1 MSSILN
7 KIKSPIVSLLLVT
20 AIGVAN
26 FDVIES
32 FRLRFFDLIITEVPR
47 EVEPSQI
54 VSIDVGDDTIARL
67 GQFPFPRNEY
77 AAIIETLYRN
87 GAGLVVFNI
96 AMTEPDRFGQ
106 DEYLATAIEGMPV
119 VLPYLV
125 GNSDYTP
132 DPIGVS
138 MIGDVDPNYVVPSFS
153 GIIPNVEPIQS
164 AAFGKGIS
172 VTMPELDG
180 VVRKYRCNRE
190 PCTFSDERWWYLT
203 SRIHEARLEH
213 RL

>member
-1 MSSILN
+1 M
-7 KIKSPIVSLLLVT
+7 T

-47 EVEPSQI
+47 EVEDSQI

-96 AMTEPDRFGQ
+96 AMNLVTEMCMLLIQERQLQVIQ
-106 DEYLATAIEGMPV
+106 D
-119 VLPYLV
+119 
-125 GNSDYTP
+125 
-132 DPIGVS
+132 
-138 MIGDVDPNYVVPSFS
+138 
-153 GIIPNVEPIQS
+153 
-164 AAFGKGIS
+164 
-172 VTMPELDG
+172 
-180 VVRKYRCNRE
+180 
-190 PCTFSDERWWYLT
+190 
-203 SRIHEARLEH
+203 
-213 RL
+213 